1 MVVVGRK
8 EDKETGR
15 ERERERRGQNRGSE
29 SPFCSVVGQKQARVG
44 QTGGRA
50 SGREGQGLGPVNIS
64 VSAPLSR
71 EGRKEGRKERLASGR
86 TMAPGKKKHSSG
98 GCGCAVHI
106 MMN

>member
-1 MVVVGRK
+1 M
-8 EDKETGR
+8 
-15 ERERERRGQNRGSE
+15 
-29 SPFCSVVGQKQARVG
+29 GQKQARVG

-50 SGREGQGLGPVNIS
+50 GGREGQGLGPVNIS

-71 EGRKEGRKERLASGR
+71 EGRKEGRKEGEIGIR

-106 MMN
+106 MMNN